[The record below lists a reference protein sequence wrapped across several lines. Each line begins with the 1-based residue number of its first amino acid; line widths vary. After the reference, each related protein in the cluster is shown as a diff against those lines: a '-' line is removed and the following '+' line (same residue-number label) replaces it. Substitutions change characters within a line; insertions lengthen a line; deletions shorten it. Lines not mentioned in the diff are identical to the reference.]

1 MGSRSFHQHQL
12 IVSLVSIFSPSRA
25 LSTFFVTNGYQ
36 YRQRVGT
43 FACHLHPDYTLT
55 KDMCTV
61 CQHHCQAVVWCGI
74 SARLAKCLVLLT
86 TFAKCLLKFISANDP
101 PIFKN
106 FCQSIHLILDVIN
119 LMLYYSKLRT
129 FAKSLLNFISAASEG
144 WRQVRCQAQQVR
156 VPYVQ
161 INVKFNF
168 VQFGG

>member
-1 MGSRSFHQHQL
+1 
-12 IVSLVSIFSPSRA
+12 
-25 LSTFFVTNGYQ
+25 
-36 YRQRVGT
+36 
-43 FACHLHPDYTLT
+43 
-55 KDMCTV
+55 MCTV
-61 CQHHCQAVVWCGI
+61 CQHQCQAVVWCGI

-101 PIFKN
+101 PIFKD

-156 VPYVQ
+156 VPHVQ
-161 INVKFNF
+161 INVKIKF